1 MNRIIARSIHALF
14 ICAILSLQAAMAA
27 DAPSLKDISER
38 EGKAVEIL
46 AEETDSVKGPYD
58 EFGRTTPRS
67 MTIGLANALS
77 ENDYVTSVQYL
88 DLRNLPFTVNEEDGP
103 ELARK
108 LKIIA
113 ERSMLIDYEA
123 LSDDPKGH
131 SDDGLP
137 AYRDRITTIKTSKG
151 PVDILVQRVPR
162 GDGVF
167 IWKIS
172 NATIAQIPL
181 LIDEFGYGVL
191 GDRLSQLFPHYVVF
205 GFELWQLVML
215 FALVV
220 ICYVLAY
227 VVTWAILRIRQKIV
241 EVGESKFN
249 KFIAGP
255 LRLLVMILLFRASFE
270 TIAPSLTARALFEA
284 KTFLI
289 IAITW
294 FSMGMVDMLLWRL
307 SQRMDRHGQK
317 NAVVLLKPAA
327 TALKITLI
335 FIAIIAWLD
344 NLGYQVTTLLA
355 GLGVGGVAVAF
366 AAQRSIENLIGSLF
380 IYTSQPVRVGDFCKY
395 GEVLGTVEEIGLRAT
410 VLRTPE
416 RTLVYI
422 PNAKFS
428 TDAIENLTQRDKIL
442 YRCRLRLSYET
453 TPAQIK
459 TVLEKIREL
468 IRSHENIDSD
478 SSRVSFLEFAEYAQE
493 LELFIY
499 ISTNDY
505 AKFLEYREDV
515 NLRILDVLEQAGVNL
530 VIPSNTTYL
539 ENRNLLTTS

>member
-1 MNRIIARSIHALF
+1 M
-14 ICAILSLQAAMAA
+14 
-27 DAPSLKDISER
+27 
-38 EGKAVEIL
+38 
-46 AEETDSVKGPYD
+46 
-58 EFGRTTPRS
+58 
-67 MTIGLANALS
+67 
-77 ENDYVTSVQYL
+77 
-88 DLRNLPFTVNEEDGP
+88 
-103 ELARK
+103 
-108 LKIIA
+108 
-113 ERSMLIDYEA
+113 
-123 LSDDPKGH
+123 
-131 SDDGLP
+131 
-137 AYRDRITTIKTSKG
+137 
-151 PVDILVQRVPR
+151 
-162 GDGVF
+162 
-167 IWKIS
+167 
-172 NATIAQIPL
+172 
-181 LIDEFGYGVL
+181 
-191 GDRLSQLFPHYVVF
+191 
-205 GFELWQLVML
+205 
-215 FALVV
+215 
-220 ICYVLAY
+220 
-227 VVTWAILRIRQKIV
+227 
-241 EVGESKFN
+241 
-249 KFIAGP
+249 
-255 LRLLVMILLFRASFE
+255 
-270 TIAPSLTARALFEA
+270 
-284 KTFLI
+284 
-289 IAITW
+289 
-294 FSMGMVDMLLWRL
+294 
-307 SQRMDRHGQK
+307 
-317 NAVVLLKPAA
+317 LLKPAA